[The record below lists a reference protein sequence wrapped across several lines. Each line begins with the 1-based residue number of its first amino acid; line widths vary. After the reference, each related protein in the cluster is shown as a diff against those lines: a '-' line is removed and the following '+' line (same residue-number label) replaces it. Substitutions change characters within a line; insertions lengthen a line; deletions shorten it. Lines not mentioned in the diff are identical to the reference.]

1 MVDQKSTILY
11 NMGIVDNKEPSM
23 TAQDIIREIRS
34 GTFTNDDLNA
44 MGRAI
49 QFARAQLVQ
58 EVKREIRPGLT
69 VYFKDRY
76 GSRIQGTVQSI
87 KIKNAIVETANGR
100 YRVPCN
106 MLTV

>member
-1 MVDQKSTILY
+1 
-11 NMGIVDNKEPSM
+11 MGTVNYKEQTM
-23 TAQDIIREIRS
+23 TADQIMCEIRL
-34 GTFTNDDLNA
+34 GKFTNSELND

-49 QFARAQLVQ
+49 QFARRQLAQ
-58 EVKREIRPGLT
+58 EIKREIRTGLT

-76 GSRIQGTVQSI
+76 GSRIVGTVQSI

-106 MLTV
+106 MLEV

>member
-1 MVDQKSTILY
+1 
-11 NMGIVDNKEPSM
+11 M
-23 TAQDIIREIRS
+23 TADQIMCEIRL
-34 GTFTNDDLNA
+34 GKFTNSELND

-58 EVKREIRPGLT
+58 EVKREIRPGIT
-69 VYFKDRY
+69 VYFKDRS
-76 GSRIQGTVQSI
+76 GSRIQGRVQSI